1 MNLRDLNKIN
11 IEDLKEID
19 WKQARSHVMSR
30 PSLLI
35 NIAIIVITLVVV
47 ILTYQINTKKTESL
61 KGNLNNLEQRYN
73 ALQTFETLKREQ
85 AEFITQAPEIISDNQ
100 LIEILAEFAM
110 KRNIQIASFFPSQ
123 EYANNYVHLTK
134 VRINIQSGNYADL
147 IWFMHDIENS
157 PYSIRLSEWIGISNE
172 SRKSGF
178 TSGSRQLT
186 GSETQTEY
194 IEATIEIESVGFN
207 HV

>member
-1 MNLRDLNKIN
+1 MNLRNLNKIN

-19 WKQARSHVMSR
+19 WRQAKAHMANR

-35 NIAIIVITLVVV
+35 NIVIIVITLAVV
-47 ILTYQINTKKTESL
+47 ILTYQTNTKKIESL
-61 KGNLNNLEQRYN
+61 KGKLNNLEQRYN
-73 ALQTFETLKREQ
+73 ALQTFETLKKEQ
-85 AEFITQAPEIISDNQ
+85 AEFIKQAPEIISDNR

-110 KRNIQIASFFPSQ
+110 KRNIQIASFSPSQ
-123 EYANNYVHLTK
+123 EHANDYVRLTK
-134 VRINIQSGNYADL
+134 VRINIQSENYADI

-157 PYSIRLSEWIGISNE
+157 PYSIRLSEWVGLSNE
-172 SRKSGF
+172 SKKSVF